1 MSLARGFVIEGNE
14 YWTEVKTLEFL
25 AQLSCDFPVT
35 SGASVL
41 LFVKWELAGV
51 ISHSVLEMYGGGES
65 VRFRKTAGLGRLFKG
80 LEHRLCM

>member
-51 ISHSVLEMYGGGES
+51 ISHSVLEMYGGVNLS
-65 VRFRKTAGLGRLFKG
+65 G
-80 LEHRLCM
+80 LEKQQGWEDYLKG